1 MSAAYPLTVIEENGA
16 RAGPT
21 GFVENVHAM
30 IRVVAEDPGV
40 REVELTV
47 VLTRDIA
54 ARPGRSPLPTSWARP
69 TAMPSPA
76 CRRVRT
82 ASGSRALGS
91 FSSTV
96 CPSCTSASAHIRT
109 TSDGSVD
116 DEVGVPP
123 WRICAAFQLP
133 LLTEAAA
140 QTLAGWTQMD
150 LFLDR
155 RDTLKLALGAPLI
168 LAAERMLGGTAR
180 RLNRATKGL

>member
-76 CRRVRT
+76 FPMTWTADGPTSFISVGRT
-82 ASGSRALGS
+82 GSAWTR
-91 FSSTV
+91 
-96 CPSCTSASAHIRT
+96 
-109 TSDGSVD
+109 
-116 DEVGVPP
+116 
-123 WRICAAFQLP
+123 CAA
-133 LLTEAAA
+133 A
-140 QTLAGWTQMD
+140 
-150 LFLDR
+150 
-155 RDTLKLALGAPLI
+155 
-168 LAAERMLGGTAR
+168 
-180 RLNRATKGL
+180 